1 MTDTQGNTYTLIG
14 SPQTWSPHNFVERL
28 YYAKNIKGGADT
40 TTVTLSGS
48 KYMEVRLYDYSG
60 LDPSSPLDISATP
73 QTGTSVTGTSGSLT
87 TGNAND
93 LLFGFFHSDDG
104 VTNTAGSGFTGRTFP
119 GDGSPLAEDEY
130 VTSTNSYSA
139 TMSFSG
145 NADYVGFLVAFKAAS
160 STSGTPPAPGTPTYT
175 NLSTT
180 SLTVN
185 WTSSTGA
192 TSYNVYRSSSS
203 SGTYSQI
210 GTTSATFYGD
220 TGLTPNTT
228 YWYKIAG
235 TNANGTGPQSASS
248 SATTTPVPGVP
259 AYVTGNVNACSATSC
274 AVSLTGT
281 NAGDLIVVGL
291 FVLDSTSVSSVT
303 DTQGNTYTLIGS
315 PQTWSLHNFVERLYY
330 AKNIKGGA
338 DTTTVVL
345 SGSKYMEVRLYDY
358 SGLDPSSP
366 LDISATPQTGTSVT
380 GASGSLTTGNANDL
394 LFGFFH
400 SDDGV
405 TNAAGSG
412 FTGRTFPGD
421 GSPLAEDEYVTS
433 INLYSATMS
442 FSGDA
447 DYVGFLVA
455 FKVAPGGGIGPA
467 ISGISVSPLTATSA
481 TVNWT
486 TNPSASSRVDFGAT
500 AAYGMYVTDPTLVTT
515 HSETLSP
522 FTCGTTYH
530 YRITSAD
537 STGSSSTADNT
548 FTTSACVTIS
558 GVSVS
563 AVTTTSA
570 AVSWTTSMGASSLV
584 NYGATSAYGSNVSD
598 PTLVT
603 SHSLTISSLRC
614 NSTYHY
620 QITSTVGAGNSASTS
635 DATFTTSACGGPV
648 SDDFQGSVLNPMWAF
663 YANCCGNV
671 RMSGTDAL
679 LFVPSVTSHDIYN
692 VNQGV
697 GLLQN
702 IANVD
707 FQVEVKFDS
716 IVTQG
721 DQVEGILVQQDTQDF
736 IWYAVYYD
744 GTTPRVYSAVTIG
757 GTPSQPY
764 NTPITIPA
772 GTTSFWMRVNRS
784 GSTWT
789 QSWSVDGTNYTSHTF
804 SQTLVVSGIG
814 PAGGND
820 NDPNNDPAPSFTAAV
835 DYFFNSAS
843 PISPTDGGLP
853 QPPNQPVFNVW
864 YGDNQTFG
872 QLGIPQRWVN
882 ILGNVSA
889 PSGIASASY
898 TVNGGASQFLRVGPN
913 PTRLA
918 ETGDFNADIDHA
930 ILNPGPNTVVI
941 TATDNLNNTVTHTV
955 TVNWQNTGQ
964 VWPLPYSIDW
974 STVTNISDVAQVV
987 DGLWAIQPD
996 GTVRTVQTGYD
1007 RLIALG
1013 DETWTDYQVTAQ
1025 ITFNHFD
1032 CYDFGAGV
1040 FVGWTGHTYD
1050 PTVIG
1055 ILQPDQPLDGHPFF
1069 GVGEYSTAGGPPSNA
1084 RLDIYAN
1091 SPNFHEATLIA
1102 DTSGLKLSIGV
1113 KYDFKFAVQ
1122 RNPGNTTSLYSFKV
1136 WPDSAPEPANWT
1148 LQANGD
1154 ASTGSILL
1162 GTFRTD
1168 ASFGNITVVPLP

>member
-1 MTDTQGNTYTLIG
+1 M
-14 SPQTWSPHNFVERL
+14 V
-28 YYAKNIKGGADT
+28 
-40 TTVTLSGS
+40 LSGS

-60 LDPSSPLDISATP
+60 LSTSSPLDTSATP

-93 LLFGFFHSDDG
+93 LLFGFFHSDNS
-104 VTNTAGSGFTGRTFP
+104 VTNTPGSGFTGRTFP
-119 GDGSPLAEDEY
+119 GDGYPLAEDEY
-130 VTSTNSYSA
+130 VTSTSSYSA

-145 NADYVGFLVAFKAAS
+145 SADYVGFLVAFKAAS

-175 NLSTT
+175 NISTS

-185 WTSSTGA
+185 WTASTGA
-192 TSYNVYRSSSS
+192 TSYIVYRSSSS
-203 SGTYSQI
+203 NGTYSQV
-210 GTTSATFYGD
+210 GTSSTTSYGD
-220 TGLTPNTT
+220 TGLTPNTP
-228 YWYKIAG
+228 YWYEVAG

-248 SATTTPVPGVP
+248 SVTTTSLSGAP

-274 AVSLTGT
+274 AASLTGT

-358 SGLDPSSP
+358 SGLSTSSP
-366 LDISATPQTGTSVT
+366 LDTSATPQTGTSVT
-380 GASGSLTTGNANDL
+380 GTSGSLTTGNANDL

-400 SDDGV
+400 SDNSV
-405 TNAAGSG
+405 TNTPGSG

-421 GSPLAEDEYVTS
+421 SYPLAEDEYVTS
-433 INLYSATMS
+433 INLFSATMN
-442 FSGDA
+442 FSGSA

-455 FKVAPGGGIGPA
+455 FKAAASGGTGPT
-467 ISGISVSPLTATSA
+467 ISAVSVSALTATSA
-481 TVNWT
+481 TVGWA
-486 TNPSASSRVDFGAT
+486 TNES
-500 AAYGMYVTDPTLVTT
+500 
-515 HSETLSP
+515 
-522 FTCGTTYH
+522 
-530 YRITSAD
+530 
-537 STGSSSTADNT
+537 
-548 FTTSACVTIS
+548 
-558 GVSVS
+558 
-563 AVTTTSA
+563 
-570 AVSWTTSMGASSLV
+570 ASSLV
-584 NYGATSAYGSNVSD
+584 AYGTTTAYGSSVTD

-603 SHSLTISSLRC
+603 SHSLTLNSLTCNTTYHYQITSAVAPGTSATTADATFFTAPCPTMISAVSATTTGSSATVSWTTNVGASSPWIMGSPAVWVECHRSHSGDQPLANAQLAKRAM
-614 NSTYHY
+614 STYHY
-620 QITSTVGAGNSASTS
+620 QITSSVGPGNSASTS
-635 DATFTTSACGGPV
+635 DATFTTGACGAPV
-648 SDDFQGSVLNPMWAF
+648 SDDFHTSVLNPMWAF
-663 YANCCGNV
+663 YAQCCGSV

-679 LFVPSVTSHDIYN
+679 LVVPSVTSHDIYN

-702 IANVD
+702 IADVD
-707 FQVEVKFDS
+707 FQVETKFDS

-721 DQVEGILVQQDTQDF
+721 DQVEGILVQQDAQDF
-736 IWYAVYYD
+736 IWFAVYYD

-764 NTPITIPA
+764 NTPIAIPA
-772 GTTSFWMRVNRS
+772 GTTSFWMRINRS
-784 GSTWT
+784 GTTWT
-789 QSWSVDGTNYTSHTF
+789 QSWSVDGTNYTSNTF
-804 SQTLVVSGIG
+804 SQALVVSSIG
-814 PAGGND
+814 PAAGND
-820 NDPNNDPAPSFTAAV
+820 NDPSNDPAPSFTAAV

-898 TVNGGASQFLRVGPN
+898 TLNGGAPQFLRVGPN

-918 ETGDFNADIDHA
+918 DTGDFNVEIDHA

-941 TATDNLNNTVTHTV
+941 TATDNLNNTATHTV
-955 TVNWQNTGQ
+955 TLNWENTGQ

-996 GTVRTVQTGYD
+996 GTLRTMQTGYD
-1007 RLIALG
+1007 RVIALG

-1025 ITFNHFD
+1025 ITFNSFD
-1032 CYDFGAGV
+1032 CYDFGGGV
-1040 FVGWTGHTYD
+1040 IVGWTGHTYD
-1050 PTVIG
+1050 PTVLG
-1055 ILQPDQPLDGHPFF
+1055 ILNPDQPLSGHPFF
-1069 GVGEYSTAGGPPSNA
+1069 GVGEYSTGGGAPTNA
-1084 RLDIYAN
+1084 ALDIYAN
-1091 SPNFHEATLIA
+1091 SPNYHETVLIR
-1102 DTSGLKLSIGV
+1102 DTSGLKLSLGV

-1122 RNPGNTTSLYSFKV
+1122 RNPGNTSSLYSFKV
-1136 WPDSAPEPANWT
+1136 WPDSTPEPANWN

-1154 ASTGSILL
+1154 ASTGSVLL
-1162 GTFRTD
+1162 ITFRTD
-1168 ASFGNITVVPLP
+1168 ASFGKITVVPLP